1 MQSSNSP
8 TYRMAVTQSR
18 ANRAFKLKMAQLL
31 RQHNL
36 TMMQWTIIGLVHD
49 GGKAGL
55 RISDLAQE
63 LDTSMAFVTT
73 TVNML
78 EAKGMVV
85 KSSHDRDSRAKLVR
99 IVDSFKSKV
108 NEVEKDLHQ
117 HIEKWLG
124 EKVSAKDLATYREVL
139 AAIAEAE

>member
-1 MQSSNSP
+1 
-8 TYRMAVTQSR
+8 MAVMQSR

-36 TMMQWTIIGLVHD
+36 TMMQWTIIGLVQD

-78 EAKGMVV
+78 EAKGMVQ
-85 KSSHDRDSRAKLVR
+85 KTSHERDSRAKLVR
-99 IVDSFKSKV
+99 IADGFKSKV
-108 NEVEKDLHQ
+108 NAIEKDLHG

-124 EKVSAKDLATYREVL
+124 ERVNAKDLAAYRKAL
-139 AAIAEAE
+139 DLIAEAE

>member
-1 MQSSNSP
+1 MGATNSP

-31 RQHNL
+31 RQHGL

-49 GGKAGL
+49 GGKDGL

-78 EAKGMVV
+78 EAKGMVQ
-85 KSSHDRDSRAKLVR
+85 KSSHERDSRAKLVR
-99 IVDSFKSKV
+99 IVDAFKPKV
-108 NEVEKDLHQ
+108 AEVERDLYA

-124 EKVSAKDLATYREVL
+124 EKVNAKDLATYRQVL
-139 AAIAEAE
+139 GAIADAE

>member
-1 MQSSNSP
+1 MGHSDSP

-78 EAKGMVV
+78 EAKGMVQ
-85 KSSHDRDSRAKLVR
+85 KTSHERDSRAKLVR
-99 IVDSFKSKV
+99 ITDSFKSKV
-108 NEVEKDLHQ
+108 SAIEKDLYG

-124 EKVSAKDLATYREVL
+124 EKINAGDLATYRKVL
-139 AAIAEAE
+139 DVIAEAE